1 MLSEL
6 LNLNLFGFFLIF
18 ARLGAAFAFMPAF
31 SASYVTVNIRLLL
44 ALAVSFVVM
53 PMLIND
59 LPVIPESAVGLVL
72 LILGE
77 IVIGSV
83 FGLLGRVAMGA
94 LHTAGTVISYLSSM
108 ANAFIQDPISEQQGS
123 VISGFLMTMG
133 AVLVFAMD
141 IHHLMLRAVVQSYDL
156 FVPGEMPMLGDF
168 AQMFAR
174 RVMDSFILGVQL
186 ASPFLVTGI
195 THYVMLGI
203 LGRLMPA
210 LPVFFFGLP
219 IQIMTQLSVMVL
231 VVSSIMLMFMARFS
245 EMYAAFIIP

>member
-1 MLSEL
+1 MLGEL

-18 ARLGAAFAFMPAF
+18 ARLGGAFALMPAF
-31 SASYVTVNIRLLL
+31 SASYISIRIRLLV

-53 PMLIND
+53 PMLIAD
-59 LPVIPESAVGLVL
+59 LPVIPGSAIGLVL

-77 IVIGSV
+77 ILIGSF

-94 LHTAGTVISYLSSM
+94 LHTTGTMISYLSSM

-133 AVLVFAMD
+133 AVLVFVMD
-141 IHHLMLRAVVQSYDL
+141 IHHLMLRAVIESYDL
-156 FVPGEMPMLGDF
+156 FVPGKMPMLGDMT
-168 AQMFAR
+168 QLFAR
-174 RVMDSFILGVQL
+174 RVMDSFSLGVQL
-186 ASPFLVTGI
+186 ASPFLVTGL

-219 IQIMTQLSVMVL
+219 IQIATQLSIMVL
-231 VVSSIMLMFMARFS
+231 VVSTIMLVFMARFS
-245 EMYAAFIIP
+245 EMYGVFLIP